1 MELSKV
7 FIPSDRSDLITGV
20 AEEGCSDHLLDADF
34 IMALIEEAR

>member
-7 FIPSDRSDLITGV
+7 VILSDRSVITGV